1 MPCNKN
7 IPVYIEFVKT
17 WYLPVFFLLLIYTKY
32 DKKLYILKE
41 NHKKCKKSP
50 NWRINLNFL
59 PWHVSVHLLYTSM
72 SWIRIRISP
81 YESGSDINRT
91 NLDPRIR
98 IHITGSSLCPLY
110 QFFFCFDKLY
120 SILSVI
126 FLAKFLKFT
135 DLYCTRYFLCK
146 I

>member
-1 MPCNKN
+1 M
-7 IPVYIEFVKT
+7 
-17 WYLPVFFLLLIYTKY
+17 FLFIYC
-32 DKKLYILKE
+32 I
-41 NHKKCKKSP
+41 
-50 NWRINLNFL
+50 R
-59 PWHVSVHLLYTSM
+59 TSM

-120 SILSVI
+120 SILTVI

-135 DLYCTRYFLCK
+135 DLYCTFYVKSKKNDCLETFCLMFVFFQCCGSK
-146 I
+146 YIIFGFGYEPLAT